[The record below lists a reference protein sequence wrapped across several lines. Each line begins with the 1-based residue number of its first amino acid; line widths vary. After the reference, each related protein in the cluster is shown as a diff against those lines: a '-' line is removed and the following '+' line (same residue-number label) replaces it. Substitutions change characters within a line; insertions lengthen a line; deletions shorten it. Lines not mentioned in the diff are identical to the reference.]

1 MTQTSS
7 NKHMEIG
14 LLILRMGIGIMMAYH
29 GYSKIT
35 GGPEAWV
42 GLGGVMGIF
51 GINFFPAF
59 WGFMAAVTE
68 FFGGIFIALG
78 LFTKPTALFL
88 IITMF
93 VAASLKF
100 NSGGGLFEASHAIEL
115 GIVFLSLIFI
125 GPGRYSIE
133 KKVWP
138 SPTQS

>member
-1 MTQTSS
+1 MTVFLQQIRKDTRW
-7 NKHMEIG
+7 EVLALIDG
-14 LLILRMGIGIMMAYH
+14 LPRLFENYWRPLNL
-29 GYSKIT
+29 
-35 GGPEAWV
+35 GGPRW
-42 GLGGVMGIF
+42 GHGNF
-51 GINFFPAF
+51 RNQFFPAF

-88 IITMF
+88 IITLF